1 MEPSNQKKRSRARA
15 RRRPPINSVAAIVGV
30 GVCHRSFES
39 FRTLFDLIPC
49 DLGAAYVVAVRLFDG
64 LSINPVIEALSRQG
78 GMPVSVARDGEALA
92 PNHVYVGGSESLIT
106 VEDGRIR
113 SRATQQSPAER
124 GTVDSLFVSLAESAH
139 ERAVAV
145 VLAGLGSDGTA
156 GVAATKTCGGLALA
170 ESLEGESEPAA
181 EAITAAGIAD
191 LLIPV
196 DQIAAQIAKYVRN
209 LVRIDQAG
217 GWEAL
222 QAQAAGHMSRI
233 AAILRNS
240 TGNDFH
246 GYKQN
251 TFLRRVQRRI
261 QVVGADDIEAYIER
275 LGEDSEEVHH
285 LFQDLLIGVTQF
297 FRDQAEFATLERE
310 VMPNIFEGKGPGG
323 RVRVWVVGCATG
335 EEAYSLSILLREEM
349 SRRETV
355 PQIQVFAT
363 DLDARALAVARAGRY
378 PETIA
383 QDLSRERLTRWFV
396 KEGDTYRVSKEL
408 RDLVIFSPHN
418 VLKDAPFSKID
429 LISCRNLLI
438 YLDADLQS
446 RVIPIFHF
454 ALAPGGYLFLG
465 NSETITRHHKLF
477 APVDRKA
484 RTFRRLET
492 ARRVLPEF
500 PLGPRSARGEERAAL
515 NVLRRRRSA
524 PSSLARRAEVVA
536 ERYAPAYVVT
546 DSQGEV
552 LHFSG
557 RTGRW
562 LEPAPGAANLSLP
575 NLVRRELRLEL
586 RSALAAAADKRIR
599 LETPRIQMRLD
610 GQPTSVVMAIEP
622 LGGEDEPLSMLV
634 VFLDSPAQAEGAV
647 AAEAPARLADEHVR
661 RLEAELRISNERLQ
675 STIEELES
683 TNEELKSSNEEYQ
696 SINEELQSANE
707 ELETSKEE
715 LQSVNEELQTVNHE
729 LAGRVGELARANSDL
744 KNLFESTQIATV
756 FLDNELRVR
765 SFTPAASGVF
775 HLVETDVGRPIGH
788 VAARVAYPDL
798 AADVA
803 RVLRTLAKVERE
815 IPGSEGDQRYLVRI
829 LPYRSIDNFIA
840 GVVVNFLDITAA
852 SRAEA
857 ALSVSEA
864 RSRLIL
870 ESSTDHAII
879 TLDPDGE
886 ISGWNPG
893 AESLF
898 GWSASE
904 AVGRKGDLILTE
916 EDRAQRADEAQMA
929 ETKHSG
935 RTGAERWYARK
946 DGGRFWGAGAMNLIA
961 NDGAD
966 PGFLH
971 IISDRTVEREA
982 EDRQKML
989 LAELQ
994 HRVRNSLAVVRAIAR
1009 LTGQSSQSVAQYAAS
1024 LDGRVN
1030 ALARAQAA
1038 VTRDTSGLVDLAELV
1053 GQELASFSGE
1063 EEGRIAVGGPAV
1075 MLRPKAAESMSLAVH
1090 ELATNAAKHGGLAGP
1105 EGRVDVSWRVDENGE
1120 GERRLNFEWREAAQA
1135 ITGERPKRRGFGSTL
1150 LERTLA
1156 YDLRAETT
1164 LAFEPGELRCA
1175 ISFPLVEPPI
1185 EDLG

>member
-1 MEPSNQKKRSRARA
+1 
-15 RRRPPINSVAAIVGV
+15 VAAIVGV

-39 FRTLFDLIPC
+39 FRALFDLIPS
-49 DLGAAYVVAVRLFDG
+49 DLDAAWVVAVRQFDG
-64 LSINPVIEALSRQG
+64 LAVKTVLEALSGQDD
-78 GMPVSVARDGEALA
+78 MPVSVARDGEALA
-92 PNHVYVGGSESLIT
+92 PNHIFVGAPDSLLTI
-106 VEDGRIR
+106 EDGKIR
-113 SRATQQSPAER
+113 SRATEQSPAER
-124 GTVDSLFVSLAESAH
+124 GTVDSLLVSLAEAAH

-170 ESLEGESEPAA
+170 ESIDGESEPAA

-196 DQIAAQIAKYVRN
+196 DQIAAQIAAYVRN

-222 QAQAAGHMSRI
+222 QAEAAGHMSRI
-233 AAILRNS
+233 AAILRNA

-251 TFLRRVQRRI
+251 TFLRRVQRRM
-261 QVVGADDIEAYIER
+261 QVVGAEDVETYIAKLRDDAEEAQ
-275 LGEDSEEVHH
+275 H

-297 FRDQAEFATLERE
+297 FRDPAEFATLERE
-310 VMPNIFEGKGPGG
+310 VIPKIFEGKGTEG
-323 RVRVWVVGCATG
+323 RVRVWAVGCATG
-335 EEAYSLSILLREEM
+335 EEAYSLAILLREEM
-349 SRRETV
+349 SRRESV
-355 PQIQVFAT
+355 PQVQVFAT
-363 DLDARALAVARAGRY
+363 DLDARALAIARAGRY

-383 QDLSRERLTRWFV
+383 QHLTRERLTRWFL

-408 RDLVIFSPHN
+408 RDMVIFSPHN
-418 VLKDAPFSKID
+418 VLKDAPFSRID

-465 NSETITRHHKLF
+465 NSETILRHQKLF

-500 PLGPRSARGEERAAL
+500 PLGQRTARSEERAAL
-515 NVLRRRRSA
+515 SALRRRSA
-524 PSSLARRAEVVA
+524 PNAVARRAEAVA
-536 ERYAPAYVVT
+536 EHYAPAYVVT
-546 DSQGEV
+546 DAQGEV

-557 RTGRW
+557 RTGRY
-562 LEPAPGAANLSLP
+562 LEPAAGAANLSLP
-575 NLVRRELRLEL
+575 SLVRRELRLDL
-586 RSALAAAADKRIR
+586 RSALAAAADKRTR
-599 LETPRIQMRLD
+599 VETPRIQIRLD
-610 GQPTSVVMAIEP
+610 GRPASVGMAIEP
-622 LGGEDEPLSMLV
+622 IGGEEDPLCMLV
-634 VFLDSPAQAEGAV
+634 VFLDG
-647 AAEAPARLADEHVR
+647 AAEAKSEPAGEGTSKLADEHVR
-661 RLEAELRISNERLQ
+661 RLEAELRSSNERLQ

-744 KNLFESTQIATV
+744 KNLFESTQIATI

-765 SFTPAASGVF
+765 SFTPAATAIF

-788 VAARVAYPDL
+788 VAARIAYPDL

-803 RVLRTLAKVERE
+803 KVMRTLATAERE
-815 IPGSEGDQRYLVRI
+815 IRGSEGDQRYLVRI

-864 RSRLIL
+864 KSRLIL

-879 TLDPDGE
+879 TIEADGR

-893 AESLF
+893 AENLF
-898 GWSASE
+898 GWSPAE
-904 AVGRKGDLILTE
+904 AVGRQGDFILTG
-916 EDRAQRADEAQMA
+916 EDRARHADQTQMA
-929 ETKHSG
+929 ETRRSG
-935 RTGAERWYARK
+935 RARAERWYARK
-946 DGGRFWGAGAMNLIA
+946 DGGRFWGAGAMNLMA
-961 NDGAD
+961 NDGAE
-966 PGFLH
+966 PGFLT

-982 EDRQKML
+982 EDRQRML

-1038 VTRDTSGLVDLAELV
+1038 VTRDTSGLVDLGELV
-1053 GQELASFSGE
+1053 GEELASYSGE
-1063 EEGRIAVGGPAV
+1063 EEGRIAFGGPAV
-1075 MLRPKAAESMSLAVH
+1075 RLRPKAAESMSLAVH

-1105 EGRVDVSWRVDENGE
+1105 EGRVDVSWRIDANGE
-1120 GERRLNFEWREAAQA
+1120 GERRLHFQWREAAQT
-1135 ITGERPKRRGFGSTL
+1135 ITGERPERRGFGSTL

-1164 LAFEPGELRCA
+1164 LAFEPGELICEIA
-1175 ISFPLVEPPI
+1175 FPLLAEPPI